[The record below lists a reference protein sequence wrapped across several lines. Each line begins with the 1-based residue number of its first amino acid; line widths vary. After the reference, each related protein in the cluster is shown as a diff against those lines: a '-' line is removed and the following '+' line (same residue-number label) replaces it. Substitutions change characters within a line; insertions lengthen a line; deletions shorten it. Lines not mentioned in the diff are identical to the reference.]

1 MQHFYFKV
9 LGIAVAPKE
18 IEDNAYVNF
27 WPHTRCIM
35 GDVQMANRPT
45 NRPIRIITQIWV
57 VKRQQYDIGELKQQ
71 RF

>member
-1 MQHFYFKV
+1 MHHFYFKV

-27 WPHTRCIM
+27 WCIM

-45 NRPIRIITQIWV
+45 NRLLFICV
-57 VKRQQYDIGELKQQ
+57 LSGLAFE
-71 RF
+71 